1 MSSNNSARAIIL
13 IVAAPGKES
22 KVLKVLSEV
31 EEVKETMILFGEYD
45 LFALLECEDFGA
57 LSDIIVNNIRNI
69 SGVESTRTLTA
80 APMYD

>member
-1 MSSNNSARAIIL
+1 MSSNNSARAIVL

-22 KVLKVLSEV
+22 EVLKLLNEV
-31 EEVKETMILFGEYD
+31 NEVKETMILFGEYD

-80 APMYD
+80 APMYE